1 VTFIALTS
9 IATEMKSTTLA
20 ALALT
25 LLMFLLVLLAAFV
38 FVFQGQLALRDDLAG
53 TQSEIEVLQQ
63 DQAQLQLEQSSL
75 QATATRLWAARA
87 TSDAES
93 LSLTTQL
100 AETDLTV
107 TAQAAQ
113 SAELLEEKDSA
124 QATRQFYEDMGP
136 LVTIIEPRPS
146 YNGVMGEPITLLV
159 VASDAVGVRAINI
172 SINDELFDDIPLT
185 PGQNVVV
192 SQSWTPDAPGPAI
205 ITATAVN
212 EHGKT
217 SQPAAI
223 TIQVQNLPPTA
234 TVTATATIEVT
245 AEATAENR

>member
-1 VTFIALTS
+1 
-9 IATEMKSTTLA
+9 MKSTTLA

-53 TQSEIEVLQQ
+53 SQSEIETLRQ

-75 QATATRLWAARA
+75 QATATRLSAARA

-107 TAQAAQ
+107 TAQAAE
-113 SAELLEEKDSA
+113 SAELLEDKESA
-124 QATRQFYEDMGP
+124 QATRQFYEDTGP
-136 LVTIIEPRPS
+136 LVAIIEPRPS
-146 YNGVMGEPITLLV
+146 FNGIVGEEITLLI

-172 SINDELFDDIPLT
+172 SINDELIDDVPLT
-185 PGQNVVV
+185 PEKSVVV
-192 SQSWTPDAPGPAI
+192 SQLWTPDAPGPAI
-205 ITATAVN
+205 ITVTAVN
-212 EHGKT
+212 EQGKT

-223 TIQVQNLPPTA
+223 TIQVQNPSPTA
-234 TVTATATIEVT
+234 TVTAAETTTAAAEVT
-245 AEATAENR
+245 VEATAENR